1 MRKTNRVK
9 NQNHVKFNVDKE
21 SKNKRA
27 TRRNNNKKNT
37 KNRTINAALRIKNRT
52 LTPMPET
59 TETTATTATITSQN
73 ATMSNAENQM
83 PAT

>member
-59 TETTATTATITSQN
+59 TETTATITSQN
-73 ATMSNAENQM
+73 ATMSNSENQM